1 MTTQTEAQL
10 EADLITQLQSMKY
23 ARVKIKNL

>member
-23 ARVKIKNL
+23 AQVKIKNL